1 MAKQFDRIIDMMT
14 PPRLEMNMLGKERR
28 TQLTRTFDQGF
39 AGLCSELE
47 LHQSWEKKFEDN
59 IEKEFD
65 QIKPCKDVVDPSNM
79 LFRGAFI
86 GIVRGSSNLT
96 HISFTI

>member
-1 MAKQFDRIIDMMT
+1 MAKQFDRIIDMMM

-59 IEKEFD
+59 IEKEID
-65 QIKPCKDVVDPSNM
+65 KINPCTDLSSNM
-79 LFRGAFI
+79 LFKGGFV
-86 GIVRGSSNLT
+86 GIVRCPVSRKCLM
-96 HISFTI
+96 

>member
-1 MAKQFDRIIDMMT
+1 MNTCWERIEERN
-14 PPRLEMNMLGKERR
+14 RLARSREVC
-28 TQLTRTFDQGF
+28 
-39 AGLCSELE
+39 AGLRSELE

>member
-1 MAKQFDRIIDMMT
+1 MAKQFDRIIDMMM

-28 TQLTRTFDQGF
+28 TQLTRTFAQGF

-59 IEKEFD
+59 IEKEID
-65 QIKPCKDVVDPSNM
+65 KINPCTDLSSNM
-79 LFRGAFI
+79 LFKGVF
-86 GIVRGSSNLT
+86 VRCPVSRKYLM
-96 HISFTI
+96 